1 MYPNREVFAESPLAL
16 VAAEIRFTD
25 AARLRQQATK
35 DEVTIALEERFPFAE
50 PLEQTDFN
58 LTPTAPPQ
66 IQQRSG
72 VVLKN
77 AVSTETL
84 TIMSESLTY
93 ETTAYSNFDD
103 LVDAVTAACA
113 ALESAKVRPA
123 LRRIGLRYI
132 DEVRVPDPI
141 THVHQWEKWIDRRL
155 IEHLD
160 VGPEGVTATMTQ
172 GITTYDLGEGR
183 GLNFR
188 YAALNQGP
196 VVVPQHLQRTTFP
209 PGPFFVLDFDGYHDF
224 TSEPATPL
232 AVAPTATRTLSLRV
246 DYLRSNVDNLGGEVH
261 ELHVEARELDLTERT
276 FEKGKKA
283 VATLLEELTSERG
296 MGWSDIAEAVGVSVS
311 AIRKWRKGGDASPE
325 SRNNLARIAA
335 LLDVLEE
342 KGLVQDP
349 AHWMEMDLPLG
360 AGYFIRPLDLY
371 LDGHVTALIELAEQR
386 RSMTQVLDEVRPDWR
401 ASRSDFEVYTDTD
414 GERSIRPRSE

>member
-232 AVAPTATRTLSLRV
+232 APEVVSKSLAAVHAPCGASFQRAITDDARTL
-246 DYLRSNVDNLGGEVH
+246 
-261 ELHVEARELDLTERT
+261 
-276 FEKGKKA
+276 F
-283 VATLLEELTSERG
+283 RG
-296 MGWSDIAEAVGVSVS
+296 
-311 AIRKWRKGGDASPE
+311 
-325 SRNNLARIAA
+325 
-335 LLDVLEE
+335 
-342 KGLVQDP
+342 
-349 AHWMEMDLPLG
+349 
-360 AGYFIRPLDLY
+360 
-371 LDGHVTALIELAEQR
+371 
-386 RSMTQVLDEVRPDWR
+386 TQ
-401 ASRSDFEVYTDTD
+401 S
-414 GERSIRPRSE
+414 